1 MKKTLAVSM
10 VMVMALVCVTPFAQA
25 ATSVQGPFTVSAV
38 VPSALT
44 LTVVLKKNDFAGAV
58 ITSMNFG
65 NLVDIGTGTLR
76 STATGSTTTGAV
88 ATFLSASSQ
97 GLPYSITQTGTPMS
111 NGASTLPAGACIVKP
126 VYAAGDNGGLTMP
139 AGASLGTGGTWTSV
153 SPKLIYQSEAGV
165 AQGRTIA
172 AFYSV
177 TDDPSAGASA
187 GVPTSQAAGT
197 YSGTVTF
204 TLTA

>member
-1 MKKTLAVSM
+1 MKKTLTVA
-10 VMVMALVCVTPFAQA
+10 MAMIVGMVCVTPFSQA

-44 LTVVLKKNDFAGAV
+44 LTVVMRRNDFAGTT

-65 NLVDIGTGTLR
+65 NLIDIGTGTLR
-76 STATGSTTTGAV
+76 SSATSNTGTGAAAV
-88 ATFLSASSQ
+88 FLSAQSQ

-111 NGASTLPAGACIVKP
+111 NGGSTLPAGACIVKP
-126 VYAAGDNGGLTMP
+126 TYSAGDNGGLTMP
-139 AGASLGTGGTWTSV
+139 AGASLGTGATWTSV
-153 SPKLIYQSEAGV
+153 SSKLIYQSEATA
-165 AQGRTIA
+165 AQARTIT

-177 TDDPSAGASA
+177 TDDPAAGATQ
-187 GVPTSQAAGT
+187 GVPLGQAAGT